1 MNKLSGLKAFATAIG
16 ATAMATATHA
26 QPWDGAITGKVGTID
41 VAQANNF
48 AFRVSIGGQAMCTN
62 GPSWAYVNAADANYK
77 AYMSLIMLAR
87 SMDKPVV
94 VFSTRDTNG
103 FCQIGF
109 VSMPG

>member
-1 MNKLSGLKAFATAIG
+1 MKRLLSAIA
-16 ATAMATATHA
+16 ATAMAAAAHA

-62 GPSWAYVNAADANYK
+62 GPSWAYVNATDANYK

-94 VFSTRDTNG
+94 VFSTKDPNG